1 MAEMVKEWLVQ
12 VVVPGLGAA
21 LLVAVISFVRQY
33 AAQLK
38 DEKMRQALLALV
50 QAAEQLYGAGKG
62 EAKRRFVREKMKQ
75 KGLDD
80 LGREE
85 LEAAVYK
92 LKAEGS

>member
-1 MAEMVKEWLVQ
+1 VADMVKEWLVQ

-21 LLVAVISFVRQY
+21 LLMALIALVRQY
-33 AAQLK
+33 ASQMK
-38 DEKMRQALLALV
+38 DERVRQVLMALV

-75 KGLDD
+75 KGLAD

-85 LEAAVYK
+85 LEAAVYQ
-92 LKAEGS
+92 LKAGDG

>member
-1 MAEMVKEWLVQ
+1 VVDMVREWLMQ

-21 LLVAVISFVRQY
+21 LLVALVAFVREY
-33 AAQLK
+33 AKQMK
-38 DEKMRQALLALV
+38 DERVRKVLELLV

-75 KGLDD
+75 NGLQD
-80 LGREE
+80 LGREA

-92 LKAEGS
+92 LKTEG